1 MPVNTQHNYDEKF
14 EQIYQSLNSNQQDA
28 VNHIDGPTMVI
39 AGPGTGKTQ
48 ILAAR
53 IANILKQTDTAPYQI
68 LCVTFTDAGV
78 VAMRSRLENFI
89 GPVAYQVNIHTFHS
103 LCNQIILD
111 NTDYFGYKSVQAASD
126 LEILQIISEIID
138 ELPAQHPIKKLKGD
152 VYHEAI
158 DLKNLFSTMKKED
171 FSVDFIKTRTDKHL
185 QDMLDSGDFYYK
197 RAYKDKKVGD
207 LKEDAY
213 NQELQ
218 KHERLKAAAE
228 LYNNFVQKMKE
239 HGWYDFDDMILW
251 VVNAFKNDP
260 TFLLNYQEQFLYYL
274 VDEFQDT
281 NGSQLELINLL
292 ARYDDNPN
300 LFVVGDEDQS
310 IYRFQGANINNIID
324 FEEAYKNHIHTTVLT
339 HNYRSS
345 QQILDASK
353 ALISYNT
360 ERITSV
366 DKVLL
371 AKGSVNGA
379 YPPIKPSL
387 EVYQNNLQEVVGIGH
402 QIKTLHEQGVPYKD
416 IAVLYR
422 NHKHVDDLIAYFNVH
437 KIPYNSYKKVNV
449 LEELLIKKLLTILKY
464 IEAENK
470 KPFSGEFMLF
480 QILNYDF
487 YNIHP
492 LDIAKISV
500 EISKTRKKW
509 REFLGEKAQ
518 INASLFDSINSK
530 ESKAELNRL
539 VSDLEYWIKQSN
551 NLTLPQLVEKIIAKG
566 GVLSYVMHAHDKRWQ
581 LQVLRTFFDFVKSQA
596 AKNPQISISDLVQLV
611 EEYNRFGIS
620 LDAIQMTASPDSVNL
635 MTLHK
640 SKGLEFAYVFM
651 LRCTAPDWTKKAGNK
666 HDFGVSKYV
675 SLRVDSAADQRDVEE
690 LRRLFFV
697 GMTRAKKQLTISYY
711 SNTINDK
718 EVSKLQFVSE
728 LLENAGLQEK
738 IVQVDETELFD
749 FESAF
754 YRFDE
759 TPDFDLID
767 HAFIDEI
774 LKNYMLSVTHLNSYL
789 KCPITFYFNNVLR
802 VPSAKNE
809 NLAFG
814 TAVHAAFE
822 NLLKQKASQSALPEM
837 SVFLTSFVKSMHQNR
852 DSFTDKSFERMMIH
866 GQDVL
871 TAYYQ
876 NYHTELA
883 ALNTF
888 DVEKNLNSVN
898 FNGIP
903 LKGKLDCVITDGS
916 KAYVVDFKT
925 GKHESGKKKC
935 NPPKEGATEDS
946 KFEDQ
951 YGGDYWRQMMFY
963 AILIKHDE
971 RYNKHMIG
979 GEMDFIE
986 PTVVGNSAKFNK
998 EKFQVLPNEMAIV
1011 EHQIKDT
1018 YFKIKNHEFENGCG
1032 KEECDW
1038 CNFVKYYLKKEVHLS
1053 EQLPG
1058 SQIDEE

>member
-1 MPVNTQHNYDEKF
+1 MPVNTQLSYDEKF
-14 EQIYQSLNSNQQDA
+14 EQIYQSLNANQKDA

-78 VAMRSRLENFI
+78 VAMRSRLESFI
-89 GPVAYQVNIHTFHS
+89 GPIAYQVNIHTFHS
-103 LCNQIILD
+103 LCNQIILE

-138 ELPAQHPIKKLKGD
+138 ELPAQHPIKRLKGE
-152 VYHEAI
+152 VYLEAV
-158 DLKNLFSTMKKED
+158 DLKILFSIMKKED

-185 QDMLDSGDFYYK
+185 EDMLESGSFYYK
-197 RAYKDKKVGD
+197 RAYKDKKAGD
-207 LKEDAY
+207 LKEDDY
-213 NQELQ
+213 NKELE
-218 KHERLKAAAE
+218 KHERLKAAAD
-228 LYNNFVQKMKE
+228 LYNVFTQKMKDK
-239 HGWYDFDDMILW
+239 GWYDFDDMILW
-251 VVNAFKNDP
+251 VINAFKNDP
-260 TFLLNYQEQFLYYL
+260 SFLLNYQEQFLYYL

-292 ARYDDNPN
+292 AKYDDNPN

-324 FEEAYKNHIHTTVLT
+324 FEETYKNYIHTTVLT
-339 HNYRSS
+339 DNYRSS
-345 QQILDASK
+345 QSILDASK
-353 ALISYNT
+353 SLISYNS

-371 AKGSVNGA
+371 AKGSINGN
-379 YPPIKPSL
+379 YNKLPPSL
-387 EVYQNNLQEVVGIGH
+387 QVYQNDIQEMVGIGH
-402 QIKTLHEQGVPYKD
+402 QIKALHQQGVPYKN

-422 NHKHVDDLIAYFNVH
+422 NHKHVDDLVAYFDIH
-437 KIPYNSYKKVNV
+437 QIPYNSFKKVNV
-449 LEELLIKKLLTILKY
+449 LEELLIKKLLTILQY

-470 KPFSGEFMLF
+470 KPFSGEAMLF

-500 EISKTRKKW
+500 EVSKSRKKW

-518 INASLFDSINSK
+518 ITASLFDTVSSK

-566 GVLSYVMHAHDKRWQ
+566 GVLSYVMHAPDKRWQ
-581 LQVLRTFFDFVKSQA
+581 LQVLRTFFDFVKAQA
-596 AKNPQISISDLVQLV
+596 AKNPQIAINDLVQLV
-611 EEYNRFGIS
+611 EEYNRFSIS
-620 LDAIQMTASPDSVNL
+620 LDAIQMTSSPDSVNL

-640 SKGLEFAYVFM
+640 SKGLEFEYVFM
-651 LRCTAPDWTKKAGNK
+651 IKCTESDWTNK
-666 HDFGVSKYV
+666 NKNKRDFNISKYV
-675 SLRVDSAADQRDVEE
+675 STHSVTSGDQKDIEE

-697 GMTRAKKQLTISYY
+697 GMTRAKKELFISYY
-711 SNTINDK
+711 SKTINDK
-718 EVSKLQFVSE
+718 DVSKLQFVSE
-728 LLENAGLQEK
+728 LIESAGLQEK
-738 IVQVDETELFD
+738 NVQVDETELFD
-749 FESAF
+749 FESAY

-814 TAVHAAFE
+814 TAIHAAFE
-822 NLLKQKASQSALPEM
+822 SLLKAKAVQSEM
-837 SVFLTSFVKSMHQNR
+837 PDVSIFITGFVKSMHQNR
-852 DSFTDKSFERMMIH
+852 DSFTDKSFERLMLH
-866 GQDVL
+866 GKEVL
-871 TAYYQ
+871 TAYYNNYQ
-876 NYHTELA
+876 NELA
-883 ALNTF
+883 ALTTF

-898 FNGIP
+898 FDGIP
-903 LKGKLDCVITDGS
+903 LKGKLDCVILDGS
-916 KAYVVDFKT
+916 KAFVVDFKT
-925 GKHESGKKKC
+925 GKYENAKRKC
-935 NPPKEGATEDS
+935 KPPKEGATEDD
-946 KFEDQ
+946 KFELQ
-951 YGGDYWRQMMFY
+951 FGGDYWRQMMFY
-963 AILIKHDE
+963 ALLIKHDE
-971 RYNKHMIG
+971 RYNKQMIG
-979 GEMDFIE
+979 GEMDFVE
-986 PTVVGNSAKFNK
+986 PVVNGGTSKFFK
-998 EKFQVLPNEMAIV
+998 EKFQVLPNELAIV

-1018 YFKIKNHEFENGCG
+1018 YFKIKNHEFEKGCG
-1032 KEECDW
+1032 DESCDW
-1038 CNFVKYYLKKEVHLS
+1038 CNFVKFYLKKEVHLTN
-1053 EQLPG
+1053 QLPG
-1058 SQIDEE
+1058 SQIEEE

>member
-1 MPVNTQHNYDEKF
+1 MSVNTQLTYDEKF
-14 EQIYQSLNSNQQDA
+14 EQIYQSLNSNQKDA

-53 IANILKQTDTAPYQI
+53 IANILKETDTAPYQI

-78 VAMRSRLENFI
+78 VAMRSRLESFI
-89 GPVAYQVNIHTFHS
+89 GPIAYQVNIHTFHS

-126 LEILQIISEIID
+126 LEILQVISEVID
-138 ELPAQHPIKKLKGD
+138 ELPFQHPIKKLKGE
-152 VYHEAI
+152 VYQEAQ
-158 DLKNLFSTMKKED
+158 DLKKLFSIMKKED
-171 FSVDFIKTRTDKHL
+171 FSVDFIKTRADKHL
-185 QDMLDSGDFYYK
+185 QDMLDNGDFYYK
-197 RAYKDKKVGD
+197 RAYKDKKAGD
-207 LKEDAY
+207 LKEDSY
-213 NQELQ
+213 NQEHQ

-228 LYNNFVQKMKE
+228 LYAVFVQKMMDK
-239 HGWYDFDDMILW
+239 GWYDFDDMILW
-251 VVNAFKNDP
+251 VINAFKKDP
-260 TFLLNYQEQFLYYL
+260 SFLLNYQEQFLYYL

-292 ARYDDNPN
+292 AKYDDNPN

-324 FEEAYKNHIHTTVLT
+324 FEETYKTHIHTTVLT
-339 HNYRSS
+339 DNYRSS
-345 QQILDASK
+345 QSILDASK

-360 ERITSV
+360 ERIPGV

-379 YPPIKPSL
+379 FPKLPPSL

-402 QIKTLHEQGVPYKD
+402 QIKTLHQQGVKYKD

-422 NHKHVDDLIAYFNVH
+422 NHKHVEDLIAYFNIH
-437 KIPYNSYKKVNV
+437 EIPYNSFKKVNV
-449 LEELLIKKLLTILKY
+449 LEELLIKKLLTILQY

-470 KPFSGEFMLF
+470 KPFSGESMLF

-500 EISKTRKKW
+500 EVSKSRKKW
-509 REFLGEKAQ
+509 REYLEEKTQ
-518 INASLFDSINSK
+518 MSASLFDAVSSK

-566 GVLSYVMHAHDKRWQ
+566 GVLSYVMHAPDKRWQ
-581 LQVLRTFFDFVKSQA
+581 LQVLRTFFDFVKAQA
-596 AKNPQISISDLVQLV
+596 AKKPQISINDLVQLV
-611 EEYNRFGIS
+611 AEYNRFDIS
-620 LDAIQMTASPDSVNL
+620 LDAIQMTSAPDSVNL

-640 SKGLEFAYVFM
+640 SKGLEFEYVFM
-651 LRCTAPDWTKKAGNK
+651 IKCTEPDWSKKGGNK
-666 HDFGVSKYV
+666 HDFGISKYV
-675 SLRVDSAADQRDVEE
+675 SSRVETVADQREIEE

-711 SNTINDK
+711 NKTVSDK
-718 EVSKLQFVSE
+718 DVSKLQFVSE
-728 LLENAGLQEK
+728 LIENAELQEK
-738 IVQVDETELFD
+738 HVHVDETDLFD

-754 YRFDE
+754 YRFEE

-822 NLLKQKASQSALPEM
+822 NLLKVKATQTELPEI
-837 SVFLTSFVKSMHQNR
+837 SLFTSSFAKSMHQNR
-852 DSFTDKSFERMMIH
+852 DSFTDKSFERMMVH

-871 TAYYQ
+871 TGYYN
-876 NYHTELA
+876 NYQTELS

-903 LKGKLDCVITDGS
+903 LKGKLDCVITDGA
-916 KAYVVDFKT
+916 KAYVIDFKT
-925 GKHESGKKKC
+925 GRHDNGKKKC
-935 NPPKEGATEDS
+935 NPPKEGATEES

-951 YGGDYWRQMMFY
+951 FGGDYWRQMMFY

-971 RYNKHMIG
+971 RYNKQMIG
-979 GEMDFIE
+979 GEMDFVE
-986 PTVVGNSAKFNK
+986 PSVTGNSSKFHK
-998 EKFQVLPNEMAIV
+998 EKFQVLPNELAIV

-1053 EQLPG
+1053 NQLPG
-1058 SQIDEE
+1058 SQIDED

>member
-1 MPVNTQHNYDEKF
+1 MSVNTQLTYDEKF
-14 EQIYQSLNSNQQDA
+14 EQIYQSLNSNQQEA

-78 VAMRSRLENFI
+78 VAMRSRLESFI
-89 GPVAYQVNIHTFHS
+89 GPIAYQVNIHTFHS
-103 LCNQIILD
+103 LCNQIILE

-126 LEILQIISEIID
+126 LEILQVISEIID

-152 VYHEAI
+152 VYQEAI
-158 DLKNLFSTMKKED
+158 DLKNLFSIMKKED
-171 FSVDFIKTRTDKHL
+171 FSVDFVKTRTDKHL
-185 QDMLDSGDFYYK
+185 EDMLESGDFYYK
-197 RAYKDKKVGD
+197 RAYKEKKVGD
-207 LKEDAY
+207 LKEDSY

-228 LYNNFVQKMKE
+228 LYSTFTQKMKE
-239 HGWYDFDDMILW
+239 KGWYDFDDMILW
-251 VVNAFKNDP
+251 VINAFKDDP
-260 TFLLNYQEQFLYYL
+260 SFLLNYQEQFLYYL

-324 FEEAYKNHIHTTVLT
+324 FEEAYKSYIHTTVLT
-339 HNYRSS
+339 DNYRSS
-345 QQILDASK
+345 QSILDASK

-371 AKGSVNGA
+371 AKGAVNGA
-379 YPPIKPSL
+379 FPKLPPSL
-387 EVYQNNLQEVVGIGH
+387 EVYQNNLQEVVGIGN
-402 QIKTLHEQGVPYKD
+402 QIKALHQQGVAYKD

-422 NHKHVDDLIAYFNVH
+422 NHKHIDDLIAYFNIH
-437 KIPYNSYKKVNV
+437 KIPYSSFKKVNV

-470 KPFSGEFMLF
+470 KPFSGESMLF

-500 EISKTRKKW
+500 EISKSRKKW
-509 REFLGEKAQ
+509 REFLGEKTQ
-518 INASLFDSINSK
+518 VNASLFDNVSSS

-566 GVLSYVMHAHDKRWQ
+566 GVLSYVMHAPDKRWQ
-581 LQVLRTFFDFVKSQA
+581 LQVLRTFFDFVKAQA
-596 AKNPQISISDLVQLV
+596 AKNPQISINDLVQLV
-611 EEYNRFGIS
+611 AEYNRFDIS
-620 LDAIQMTASPDSVNL
+620 LDAIQMTSSPDSVNL

-651 LRCTAPDWTKKAGNK
+651 IRSTEADWSKKNGNK
-666 HDFGVSKYV
+666 RDFSIAKYV
-675 SLRVDSAADQRDVEE
+675 SSRVDSVADQRDIEE

-711 SNTINDK
+711 SKTINDK

-728 LLENAGLQEK
+728 LIESAGLQEK
-738 IVQVDETELFD
+738 NTQVDETDLFD

-754 YRFDE
+754 YRFEE

-822 NLLKQKASQSALPEM
+822 NLLKEKASQSALPDV
-837 SVFLTSFVKSMHQNR
+837 SVFLSSFVKSMHQNR

-876 NYHTELA
+876 NYQNDLA
-883 ALNTF
+883 ALTTF
-888 DVEKNLNSVN
+888 DVEKNLNSVS

-903 LKGKLDCVITDGS
+903 LKGKLDCVITDGA
-916 KAYVVDFKT
+916 KAFVVDFKT
-925 GKHESGKKKC
+925 GKYDNGKKKC
-935 NPPKEGATEDS
+935 NPPKEGATEES
-946 KFEDQ
+946 KFEEQ
-951 YGGDYWRQMMFY
+951 FGGDYWRQMMFY
-963 AILIKHDE
+963 AILIKHDD
-971 RYNKHMIG
+971 RYNKQMIG

-986 PTVVGNSAKFNK
+986 PNVVGNSTKFFK
-998 EKFQVLPNEMAIV
+998 EKFQVLPKELAIV

-1058 SQIDEE
+1058 SQVDED